1 MLVFYVFLTRV
12 WYLIYNWFRFPFYKI
27 RRGCGQMQLGQ
38 LIKLERQRQNIKQEA
53 LASGICVPS
62 YLSRIENGLVIP
74 SEEIKHHILTRLNI
88 HSDPSVN
95 RPSDEH
101 TLQFKFQFKRVLN
114 SRDKELARE
123 LLSEIHQY
131 IEEHP
136 LEENRLML
144 LLLEARLMLIFPEE
158 YDMKNNIYIL
168 EEFKKEMTIEQ
179 IFYLYTIQGISA
191 YQDNRF
197 SQASQLFED
206 VYQLIKGYRMEDW
219 EMAELYYISGLSL
232 LSEARYILA
241 IDYVKEAINYFNQEI
256 LIERSIECL
265 IILGIAQKNTGL
277 LREAL
282 STFERARGIN
292 SKIESS
298 EFNGMIEHNLGSCHS
313 LQKNSSQAL
322 QHFFYSLEAKSSPD
336 DKVVTI
342 LSILKEYHKNGDLKN
357 ALIWLQKGIENTE
370 QLSVTKKDQYMNHF
384 SVYGA
389 ILLEKQELI
398 STFKKVLDYFGE
410 KQDYKNCMIYC
421 HVLAKRLAET
431 KQYKQASIYYDLGFH
446 YHLKQSKV
454 SSWEELS

>member
-1 MLVFYVFLTRV
+1 M
-12 WYLIYNWFRFPFYKI
+12 N
-27 RRGCGQMQLGQ
+27 LGQ

-53 LASGICVPS
+53 LAIGICVPS

-74 SEEIKHHILTRLNI
+74 SEDIKHHILMRLNI
-88 HSDPSVN
+88 SLDSLNGN
-95 RPSDEH
+95 RNEKKVVQFK
-101 TLQFKFQFKRVLN
+101 LQFKQVLN
-114 SRDKELARE
+114 SRDKELAKE
-123 LLSEIHQY
+123 LLSKIHLY

-136 LEENRLML
+136 LEEERLTL
-144 LLLEARLMLIFPEE
+144 LLLEARLMVMLPEVL
-158 YDMKNNIYIL
+158 DMKSNIYIL

-179 IFYLYTIQGISA
+179 LFYLYTIQGITA

-197 SQASQLFED
+197 SQASQIFKE
-206 VYQLIKGYRMEDW
+206 VFQLIKGFRMDDW

-232 LSEARYILA
+232 LSESRYILA
-241 IDYVKEAINYFNQEI
+241 IDYVKEAISYFNQEI

-277 LREAL
+277 LKEAL
-282 STFERARGIN
+282 ATFERASDIN

-298 EFNGMIEHNLGSCHS
+298 EFNGMIEHNLGSCYS
-313 LQKNSSQAL
+313 LQKNSHQAL
-322 QHFFYSLEAKSSPD
+322 QHFFYSLDAKRSPD

-342 LSILKEYHKNGDLKN
+342 LSILKEYHKNGDLQN
-357 ALIWLQKGIENTE
+357 ALVWLQKGQDISEH
-370 QLSVTKKDQYMNHF
+370 LSNSKKDLYTNHF

-398 STFKKVLDYFGE
+398 SIFKKALDYFGG

-431 KQYKQASIYYDLGFH
+431 KQYKQASIYYDLGFQF
-446 YHLKQSKV
+446 HLKQSKV